1 MSAEFCLS
9 LGVRFAEMSF
19 GLDFDGAMY
28 NDVYV
33 MTRMVR
39 KQVYIRKDQESLL
52 KRASKELGVTESELI
67 RRGVDQATA
76 GVLKGPR
83 DPEAWAELMKF
94 AQKRG
99 EMKVP
104 QTGRSWT
111 RDELYED
118 D

>member
-1 MSAEFCLS
+1 MTMYT
-9 LGVRFAEMSF
+9 EM
-19 GLDFDGAMY
+19 
-28 NDVYV
+28 V
-33 MTRMVR
+33 RMVR
-39 KQVYIRKDQESLL
+39 KQVYIREDQESQL

-76 GVLKGPR
+76 QVAKGPR
-83 DPEAWAELMKF
+83 DPKAWEEAMAFMR
-94 AQKRG
+94 KRAA
-99 EMKVP
+99 MRVP

>member
-1 MSAEFCLS
+1 
-9 LGVRFAEMSF
+9 
-19 GLDFDGAMY
+19 MY
-28 NDVYV
+28 NDVYA

-39 KQVYIRKDQESLL
+39 KQVYIREDQEARL
-52 KRASKELGVTESELI
+52 KRAAKELGVTESELI

-76 GVLKGPR
+76 AAKGPR
-83 DPEAWAELMKF
+83 DPEAWAEAMAF
-94 AQKRG
+94 MRKRAA
-99 EMKVP
+99 MQVP

>member
-1 MSAEFCLS
+1 
-9 LGVRFAEMSF
+9 
-19 GLDFDGAMY
+19 MY
-28 NDVYV
+28 NDVH
-33 MTRMVR
+33 MRMVR
-39 KQVYIRKDQESLL
+39 KQVYISEDQDARL

-67 RRGVDQATA
+67 RRGVDATCSA
-76 GVLKGPR
+76 VKGPR
-83 DPEAWAELMKF
+83 DPEAWAELMAFVK
-94 AQKRG
+94 KRA

>member
-1 MSAEFCLS
+1 M
-9 LGVRFAEMSF
+9 
-19 GLDFDGAMY
+19 
-28 NDVYV
+28 
-33 MTRMVR
+33 RMVR
-39 KQVYIRKDQESLL
+39 KQVYIREDQDARL

-67 RRGVDQATA
+67 RRGVDATCST
-76 GVLKGPR
+76 VKGPR
-83 DPEAWAELMKF
+83 DPEAWAELMAFVK
-94 AQKRG
+94 KRA